1 MHDVRGSDAWDS
13 LTEIN
18 FLNRLLAVASQIA
31 LILNLSHSTGGP
43 VFPILCFINP
53 IVNVMFTRDLW
64 DKGAFCSLLFEP
76 SSIMKVHYITCS

>member
-31 LILNLSHSTGGP
+31 LILNLSRSTGGP
-43 VFPILCFINP
+43 LFPVICFINT
-53 IVNVMFTRDLW
+53 IVNVMFTRELW
-64 DKGAFCSLLFEP
+64 DKGAFCSPLSNL
-76 SSIMKVHYITCS
+76 

>member
-31 LILNLSHSTGGP
+31 LILNLSRSTGGP
-43 VFPILCFINP
+43 IFPIICFINT
-53 IVNVMFTRDLW
+53 IVNVMFTRELW
-64 DKGAFCSLLFEP
+64 DKGAFCSPLSNL
-76 SSIMKVHYITCS
+76 